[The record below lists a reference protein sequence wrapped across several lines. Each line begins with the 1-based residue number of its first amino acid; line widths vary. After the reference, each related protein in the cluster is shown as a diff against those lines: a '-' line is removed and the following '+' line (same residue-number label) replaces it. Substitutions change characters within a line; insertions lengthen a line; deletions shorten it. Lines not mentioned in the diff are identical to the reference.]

1 MQCLHLHHHLIS
13 AGAASKRHIGASG
26 SRSTASLLL
35 ILLPP
40 GISKH
45 TEAFRSLFNLD
56 QKQSRLWILNCI
68 LYASIASCMH
78 CILYT
83 SCMYATISAQW
94 LGQFAKSWQPL
105 LAFWMCST
113 KILTSVTSFYS
124 IKKLSIWGHAASK
137 FTNFGCLVCQPDLRV
152 FACMEFGR
160 TITLV
165 ADHITTSQSGCL
177 LNKCGNNQSVSSWHA
192 VWAAWNRSQR
202 SVPSLIF
209 FSQHS
214 LGPCLGLAVVWQQ
227 LHWKWLKLF
236 LKWRNCRWR
245 CWAQLA
251 KL

>member
-1 MQCLHLHHHLIS
+1 MQPFLHS
-13 AGAASKRHIGASG
+13 DW
-26 SRSTASLLL
+26 ASLLN
-35 ILLPP
+35 P
-40 GISKH
+40 G
-45 TEAFRSLFNLD
+45 N
-56 QKQSRLWILNCI
+56 
-68 LYASIASCMH
+68 H
-78 CILYT
+78 C
-83 SCMYATISAQW
+83 W
-94 LGQFAKSWQPL
+94 L
-105 LAFWMCST
+105 FWMCST
-113 KILTSVTSFYS
+113 KSSTSVTSFYS
-124 IKKLSIWGHAASK
+124 IKKLSIWSHAVSK

-236 LKWRNCRWR
+236 LKWRNCSWR
-245 CWAQLA
+245 CWAVGTAGQVIKCKA
-251 KL
+251 MQF